1 MSGSRNLTHA
11 TLWGTF
17 WSYASFY
24 SGKLMVFV
32 STVILARLL
41 SEEDFGVAG
50 YALVII
56 SFLQVMSDL
65 GTGQAVIYHRDEP
78 DAPYT
83 GFWLSLGLGTLLFV
97 LTWLAAPLV
106 GLFFHDPRAVPV
118 TRALGLVFPIT
129 AIGNTHDVLLRRD
142 LSFGRKFIPDFAR
155 AFTKGLVS
163 IGLAFLGLGAWS
175 LILGQISGRVAGVL
189 TLWRTYPWRPR
200 RRFNLPLARRLLA
213 YGVNIVLVSGLGMVI
228 ANADYLLV
236 GRYMGAAALG
246 VYTLAFRIPDL
257 VVMQFCYIIGRVI
270 FPVYA
275 ALKEEPDALRQGFL
289 NTARYVSLVTVPLGL
304 GIALVARPLVL
315 TFFTAK
321 WEAAIEPMRA
331 IAVYALTLS
340 LAYNVG
346 DVYKA
351 QGRPQILTYISLGRL
366 AVLLPG
372 LWWAVTHVRTIASVG
387 WVHAAIALV
396 TGLLELILASRLM
409 DTPFREIADALTPA
423 LSAGAVMTLA
433 VGMMLP
439 FSRSLPPWEQ
449 LSLLVS
455 LGALAYLGFLWLFQ
469 RSVLSAAG
477 SVLRSAA
484 RRSKS

>member
-1 MSGSRNLTHA
+1 MSVSRNLTHA

-24 SGKLMVFV
+24 SGKLMVFI

-65 GTGQAVIYHRDEP
+65 GTGQAVIYYRDDP
-78 DAPYT
+78 DAPDT
-83 GFWLSLGLGTLLFV
+83 GFWLSLGLGTLLFL
-97 LTWLAAPLV
+97 LTWVGAPLV

-118 TRALGLVFPIT
+118 TRFLGLVFPIT
-129 AIGNTHDVLLRRD
+129 AIGNTHDVLLRRE

-155 AFTKGLVS
+155 AFSKGIIS
-163 IGLAFLGLGAWS
+163 IVLAGLGLGAWS
-175 LILGQISGRVAGVL
+175 LIFGQISGRVAGTV
-189 TLWRTYPWRPR
+189 TLWRTYSWRPR
-200 RRFNLPLARRLLA
+200 RRFNRRLARALLS

-228 ANADYLLV
+228 ANADYLLI

-275 ALKEEPDALRQGFL
+275 TLREDPAALRKGFL

-304 GIALVARPLVL
+304 GMALVARPLVL
-315 TFFTAK
+315 TFFTGK

-331 IAVYALTLS
+331 IAIYALTLS

-366 AVLLPG
+366 AVLLPA
-372 LWWAVTHVRTIASVG
+372 LWWAVTRLQTIVAVG
-387 WVHAAIALV
+387 WVHAAIAFV
-396 TGLLELILASRLM
+396 TGLLELYLASRLM
-409 DTPFREIADALTPA
+409 TTPFREIVKALSPA
-423 LSAGAVMTLA
+423 LSAGMVMTLV
-433 VGMMLP
+433 VGV
-439 FSRSLPPWEQ
+439 SLTLSAAAASWMQ
-449 LSLLVS
+449 LSIAVS
-455 LGALAYLGFLWLFQ
+455 GGALTYLGFLWVVQ
-469 RSVLSAAG
+469 RPVLLEAG
-477 SVLRSAA
+477 TVLRSVV
-484 RRSKS
+484 RRKKS

>member
-1 MSGSRNLTHA
+1 MSISRNLTHA

-32 STVILARLL
+32 STVVLARLL

-65 GTGQAVIYHRDEP
+65 GTGQAVIYHRDDQ

-83 GFWLSLGLGTLLFV
+83 GFWLSLGLGTLLF
-97 LTWLAAPLV
+97 LITWVGAPLV
-106 GLFFHDPRAVPV
+106 GIFFQDPRAVPV
-118 TRALGLVFPIT
+118 TRFLGLVFPIT

-142 LSFGRKFIPDFAR
+142 LSFGRKFVPDFAR
-155 AFTKGLVS
+155 AFSKGVIS
-163 IGLAFLGLGAWS
+163 ILLAFLGLGAWS
-175 LILGQISGRVAGVL
+175 LIFGQVSGRIAGTI

-200 RRFNLPLARRLLA
+200 RRFNPRLARQLLA
-213 YGVNIVLVSGLGMVI
+213 YGINIVLVGALGMLI
-228 ANADYLLV
+228 ANADYLLI

-246 VYTLAFRIPDL
+246 IYTLAFRIPDL

-275 ALKEEPDALRQGFL
+275 SLRDDPAALRKGFL

-304 GIALVARPLVL
+304 GMALVARPLVL
-315 TFFTAK
+315 TFFTGK

-331 IAVYALTLS
+331 IAIYALTLS

-372 LWWAVTHVRTIASVG
+372 LWWAVTRLQTIVVVG
-387 WVHAAIALV
+387 WVHAAIAFT
-396 TGLLELILASRLM
+396 TGVVELYLASRLM
-409 DTPFREIADALTPA
+409 ATPFREIASALSPA
-423 LSAGAVMTLA
+423 LSAGTVMALIVGAALTLS
-433 VGMMLP
+433 GGLP
-439 FSRSLPPWEQ
+439 SWVQ
-449 LSLLVS
+449 LSIAVS
-455 LGALAYLGFLWLFQ
+455 GGALAYLGFLWFVQ
-469 RSVLSAAG
+469 RPILLEAG
-477 SVLRSAA
+477 SVLRSAL
-484 RRSKS
+484 RREKS